1 MIYILFFI
9 RRIINRRA
17 FFTPKSTKSLIL
29 LGLGERISHPMPEV
43 IVSLSLDEMKN
54 VTEIP
59 ILTDN
64 FHNFTILSLSAGKSE
79 QNF

>member
-1 MIYILFFI
+1 
-9 RRIINRRA
+9 
-17 FFTPKSTKSLIL
+17 
-29 LGLGERISHPMPEV
+29 MPEV

-79 QNF
+79 QKILTKIPILTDKNVKFHSEP

>member
-1 MIYILFFI
+1 
-9 RRIINRRA
+9 
-17 FFTPKSTKSLIL
+17 
-29 LGLGERISHPMPEV
+29 MPEV

-59 ILTDN
+59 ILADN

-79 QNF
+79 QKF

>member
-1 MIYILFFI
+1 
-9 RRIINRRA
+9 
-17 FFTPKSTKSLIL
+17 
-29 LGLGERISHPMPEV
+29 MPEV

-64 FHNFTILSLSAGKSE
+64 FHNFTILSLSAGRSE
-79 QNF
+79 QIFWRKFQYLRTKMWNSTQNLENSCF

>member
-1 MIYILFFI
+1 M
-9 RRIINRRA
+9 
-17 FFTPKSTKSLIL
+17 
-29 LGLGERISHPMPEV
+29 HEV
-43 IVSLSLDEMKN
+43 IVPLGLDEMEN

-79 QNF
+79 QIFWRKLQYLRTKMWNSTRSPENSYF

>member
-1 MIYILFFI
+1 
-9 RRIINRRA
+9 
-17 FFTPKSTKSLIL
+17 
-29 LGLGERISHPMPEV
+29 MPEV
-43 IVSLSLDEMKN
+43 IVPLGLDEMEN

-79 QNF
+79 QIFLRKFQYLRTKM

>member
-1 MIYILFFI
+1 
-9 RRIINRRA
+9 
-17 FFTPKSTKSLIL
+17 
-29 LGLGERISHPMPEV
+29 MPEV
-43 IVSLSLDEMKN
+43 IVPLGLDEMKN

-79 QNF
+79 QFFFTEIPILTDKNVKFHSEP

>member
-1 MIYILFFI
+1 M
-9 RRIINRRA
+9 
-17 FFTPKSTKSLIL
+17 PK
-29 LGLGERISHPMPEV
+29 V

-64 FHNFTILSLSAGKSE
+64 FHNFTILSLSAGKSKQKFWRKSRYLRTKMWNSTQSLE
-79 QNF
+79 NSYF

>member
-1 MIYILFFI
+1 
-9 RRIINRRA
+9 
-17 FFTPKSTKSLIL
+17 
-29 LGLGERISHPMPEV
+29 MPEV

-64 FHNFTILSLSAGKSE
+64 FHNFTILSLSSGKSE
-79 QNF
+79 QIFYENSNTYGQKCEIPLEALKILTFSHVKFPLKK

>member
-1 MIYILFFI
+1 M
-9 RRIINRRA
+9 
-17 FFTPKSTKSLIL
+17 
-29 LGLGERISHPMPEV
+29 HEV
-43 IVSLSLDEMKN
+43 IVPLGLDEMEN

-79 QNF
+79 QIFWRKLQYLRTKMWNSTRSLENSYF

>member
-1 MIYILFFI
+1 
-9 RRIINRRA
+9 
-17 FFTPKSTKSLIL
+17 
-29 LGLGERISHPMPEV
+29 MPEV

-59 ILTDN
+59 ILTGN

-79 QNF
+79 ENF